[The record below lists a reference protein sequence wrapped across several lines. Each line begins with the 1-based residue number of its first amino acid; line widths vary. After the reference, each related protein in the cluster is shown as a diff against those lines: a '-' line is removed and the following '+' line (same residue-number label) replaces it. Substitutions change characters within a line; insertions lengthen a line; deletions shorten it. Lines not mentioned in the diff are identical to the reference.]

1 MPWLSQA
8 SGYGKGT
15 PTKSAAIDFSALM
28 FTVQDMPE
36 TVSHPVHPLKKDP
49 GCEVAVSVTTVP
61 LS

>member
-1 MPWLSQA
+1 MSQA

-15 PTKSAAIDFSALM
+15 PMKSAATDFAALM
-28 FTVQDMPE
+28 FTVHDMPE

-61 LS
+61 PS